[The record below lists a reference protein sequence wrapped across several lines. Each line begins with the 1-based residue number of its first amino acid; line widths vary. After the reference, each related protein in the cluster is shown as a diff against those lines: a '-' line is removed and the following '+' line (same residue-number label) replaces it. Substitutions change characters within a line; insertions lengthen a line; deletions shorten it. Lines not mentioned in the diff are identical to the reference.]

1 MNVLDILELL
11 KKYNLNLDK
20 KSHLNKTYKT
30 HVEECVKITQELIK
44 KYGFSEVLSDFAIL
58 FCCLHD
64 IGKLLP
70 AWDISKSI
78 RPYHSIEGAEW
89 LLENKLLDSYIND
102 EFWYNML
109 IYAIITHHFP
119 LIKKIDIINAIIEA
133 EKIYNKSYKEYKYC
147 KNFISTTNFKNL
159 IKNVNTSLLHE
170 IVDIFGIL
178 KTADILSASG
188 VTFEKV
194 LIQYEWLS
202 GLENKIENGIKKR
215 AEEKRGF
222 FNENVFRKQLE
233 IADSKNRNV
242 LIAAP
247 TGWGKTAVALCRMM
261 LIKPTKV
268 FYILPTITAIK
279 DFYETFNKI
288 ISEEYIG
295 EYFYFADVELAKRNI
310 EEKSEYIIDL
320 YKYFIPKVIITTI
333 DQLLLTTLNVGKYH
347 IRRYNLRNSLIVFD
361 EFHLLTP
368 GMIAALR
375 FLLRNLSN
383 SYSFQ
388 CLFMSAT
395 PSPMY
400 IELIKEVVPNLNINI
415 LREEYKRLRRH
426 KIKITGEKVEDFII
440 KNKELLYKKRTLII
454 VNTVAE
460 SQKIYK
466 ILKEEMGNSRKIT
479 LIHGDYSYRDR
490 SEKENQISNTD
501 ILIATQ
507 VAEVSLDISFEVLI
521 TELAPLPSLI
531 QRFGRVN
538 RYGGTVDEI
547 NVYICEPLSEKPYG
561 YTLINDAR
569 ENLESFVEE
578 IERKGEEAYLDEKFW
593 EYETLYK
600 KDIENCEDKIGKK
613 IIEDNCNFFAV
624 LADEKEIL
632 EYLGREKTYLAIPEI
647 YLGICHELYDKLKSE
662 GYDWKTYT
670 RIKECFV
677 PALKCDIKDWD
688 DKLGIPVVKNYDKD
702 LGIIRYRN

>member
-1 MNVLDILELL
+1 
-11 KKYNLNLDK
+11 
-20 KSHLNKTYKT
+20 
-30 HVEECVKITQELIK
+30 LIK

-70 AWDISKSI
+70 TWDINKKV
-78 RPYHSIEGAEW
+78 RPYHSIEGVEW
-89 LLENKLLDSYIND
+89 LLENKVLDSYIND
-102 EFWYNML
+102 KFRYTML
-109 IYAIITHHFP
+109 IYAIITHHSP
-119 LIKKIDIINAIIEA
+119 LIKKMDIINAIIEA
-133 EKIYNKSYKEYKYC
+133 EKIYNRSYEEYKNC
-147 KNFISTTNFKNL
+147 KNFIKTVNFKSL
-159 IKNVNTSLLHE
+159 INNVNTEVLHE
-170 IVDIFGIL
+170 IIDILGIL
-178 KTADILSASG
+178 KTADILSANG
-188 VTFEKV
+188 APFEKV

-202 GLENKIENGIKKR
+202 GLKNKIEDGIKKR

-222 FNENVFRKQLE
+222 FDENVFRKQLE
-233 IADSKNRNV
+233 IADSKDKNV

-247 TGWGKTAVALCRMM
+247 TGWGKTALALCRMM
-261 LIKPTKV
+261 LTKPTKI

-295 EYFYFADVELAKRNI
+295 EYFYFADVELTKKNI

-368 GMIAALR
+368 GMVAALR

-383 SYSFQ
+383 SYNFQ
-388 CLFMSAT
+388 CLFISAT

-400 IELIKEVVPNLNINI
+400 IELIKEAVPNLNINI

-426 KIKITGEKVEDFII
+426 KIKITDEKAEDFII

-466 ILKEEMGNSRKIT
+466 ILKEDMGNSRKIT
-479 LIHGDYSYRDR
+479 LIHGDYSYLDR
-490 SEKENQISNTD
+490 SEKENQIANTE

-507 VAEVSLDISFEVLI
+507 VAEVSLDISFELLI

-538 RYGGTVDEI
+538 RYGRFVDEI
-547 NVYICEPLSEKPYG
+547 NVYICEQVSEEPYG
-561 YTLINDAR
+561 CTLINEAR
-569 ENLESFVEE
+569 KNLESFVEE
-578 IERKGEEAYLDEKFW
+578 IERKGEEAYLDKKFW

-600 KDIENCEDKIGKK
+600 EDIENYEDKISRK

-632 EYLGREKTYLAIPEI
+632 EYLGRVKTYLAIPEI
-647 YLGICHELYDKLKSE
+647 YLGICHELYNKIKNE
-662 GYDWKTYT
+662 GYDWKTYA

-677 PALKCDIKDWD
+677 PALWSDIQDWD
-688 DKLGIPVVKNYDKD
+688 DKLKIPIVKNYDKD
-702 LGIIRYRN
+702 LGILRYYY